1 MRGGTSFESRG
12 GVVAVAVGGSW
23 LASDAEKQGKGGGVS
38 VLLGHSG
45 KAGGSGED
53 LALVLEVSQLNPW

>member
-1 MRGGTSFESRG
+1 MGLVLRA
-12 GVVAVAVGGSW
+12 GVAWWAVAVGGSQ

-38 VLLGHSG
+38 VLLAHRG

>member
-1 MRGGTSFESRG
+1 MAWW
-12 GVVAVAVGGSW
+12 AVAVGGSQ

-38 VLLGHSG
+38 VLLAHRG